1 MVYPIWTYYLF
12 YLAYARPRVP
22 TIRCIPTNISISGNK
37 SDEVRR
43 FAEPRRMICDAVSS
57 RLKLDEFL
65 DLLLKSFF
73 GLCAGKTKV
82 THLLTVLEE
91 KNGGD

>member
-1 MVYPIWTYYLF
+1 MDLLSILLGIRAT
-12 YLAYARPRVP
+12 ARPYNP
-22 TIRCIPTNISISGNK
+22 LCPICISGNK
-37 SDEVRR
+37 RDEVRR

-65 DLLLKSFF
+65 DLLLKSLF